1 MAGKSDTDLRGW
13 GSRRDAVPT
22 DTSLAHILLAVSVVS
37 VKGTRGLTRDV
48 PRERC
53 HEEENDRGG
62 GHNHNITAAKP
73 SPRSKAIGL
82 KTRHETHEDG
92 AEVPRHRIR
101 YRHKHNLSL

>member
-48 PRERC
+48 PGERG
-53 HEEENDRGG
+53 HEDENNRG
-62 GHNHNITAAKP
+62 GHNQKITAAKP
-73 SPRSKAIGL
+73 SPRNKSI
-82 KTRHETHEDG
+82 
-92 AEVPRHRIR
+92 
-101 YRHKHNLSL
+101 YRLQNTP